1 MSFADRLVTG
11 NIGHRLWL
19 GRLAFAGLAVTTWVS
34 MVATR
39 PAWNLWHNGGQV
51 KTAAPSTVALWNNT
65 SGQSRISLDEAIE
78 FARGSRAALRDVK
91 DYTAVFTK
99 TECVNDRLI
108 TQVMDM
114 KFRHQPFSVYLCR
127 RWKGKP
133 GREVLFVDGA
143 NGGRLLVREAGLKS
157 LTGTM
162 SFYPDDPKV
171 LQESRHPITE
181 IGLARLLESAL
192 LIWEHEERAIPASN
206 REVMFL
212 PSVMLEAT
220 ECAVVQI
227 THLNRHPGINTH
239 LSRVYFGKDTKFAVL
254 AENYGWPAHAGDDPP
269 LLERYSYSEIRTN
282 PGLADGEFDRSNPAY
297 RFGGAAAY

>member
-1 MSFADRLVTG
+1 MSIADRIVAG
-11 NIGHRLWL
+11 HIGHRLWP
-19 GRLAFAGLAVTTWVS
+19 GRLAFAGLAVTAWVS
-34 MVATR
+34 MQATR
-39 PAWNLWHNGGQV
+39 PAWNLRRDGGQV
-51 KTAAPSTVALWNNT
+51 TSAAHSAVALWNNT
-65 SGQSRISLDEAIE
+65 TGQSRISLDEAIE
-78 FARGSRAALRDVK
+78 FARGSRAALTDLR

-99 TECVNDRLI
+99 TECVDDRLI

-114 KFRHQPFSVYLCR
+114 KLRHQPFSVYLCR

-143 NGGRLLVREAGLKS
+143 HGGRMLVREAGLKS
-157 LTGTM
+157 LTGTL

-192 LIWEHEERAIPASN
+192 FIWEHEERAISSEN
-206 REVMFL
+206 REVTFI

-220 ECAVVQI
+220 ECAVIQI
-227 THLNRHPGINTH
+227 AHLKQHPGIVNH
-239 LSRVYFGKDTKFAVL
+239 LSRVYFDKNTKFTVQ
-254 AENYGWPAHAGDDPP
+254 AENFGWPTESESDPP

-282 PGLADGEFDRSNPAY
+282 PGLTDGEFDRSNPAY
-297 RFGGAAAY
+297 RFGSAAAY